1 MSHSAV
7 LDYNPFSLEAMTNPQ
22 PLYRRLRDEAPI
34 YKLPQYNAW
43 AVSRFEDVWALFRE
57 RTRFTE
63 AEGQVFARELLEA
76 PLGETPPAPRLEPLD
91 LFNNLDPPVNMLVR
105 RAMMGALDFGV
116 IDEFEPMLRD
126 VIRQRLDVLEAQ
138 GRLDLNGE
146 LASYVSAA
154 AACHTVG
161 MATSEAAEV
170 ISLVNRSVAR
180 APGRSGITEDGWA
193 AIGDITGRLKATV
206 TARRVGNIPGDPRMI
221 DGLIG
226 LRLPGRGP
234 LNDDEIALQL
244 VSILIGGT
252 ESLPK
257 VIAAGFRELAN
268 NPEQRAAIAADPAGR
283 AVAAFEEMV
292 RLYAP
297 AQWFGRTLKED
308 GEICG
313 AHMRAGERVLLLTA
327 SANRDDREFADPDV
341 FKWDRPMRRVVAF
354 GMGPHLCIGMHIAR
368 LEGRLI
374 VEETLKRF
382 RHFTVDESAGEY
394 AISEFQIGWMKL
406 PIVVKA

>member
-1 MSHSAV
+1 MSSAAV
-7 LDYNPFSLEAMTNPQ
+7 LDYDPFSLEAMTNPQ

-76 PLGETPPAPRLEPLD
+76 PLGETPPAPKLTPLD

-105 RAMMGALDFGV
+105 RAMMGALDFSV
-116 IDEFEPMLRD
+116 IDEFEPMLRG
-126 VIRQRLDVLEAQ
+126 VIRDRLDVLAAN

-180 APGRSGITEDGWA
+180 APGRAGITPDGWA
-193 AIGDITGRLKATV
+193 AIGDISGRLKATV
-206 TARRVGNIPGDPRMI
+206 IARRKGAIPGDPRMI
-221 DGLIG
+221 DGLIA
-226 LRLPGRGP
+226 LQLPGRGP

-268 NPEQRAAIAADPAGR
+268 NPAQRAAIAADPAGR
-283 AVAAFEEMV
+283 AVSAFEEMV
-292 RLYAP
+292 RLFAP

-313 AHMRAGERVLLLTA
+313 APMRAGQRGVLLTA
-327 SANRDDREFADPDV
+327 AANRAVRDLADRAGFRGA
-341 FKWDRPMRRVVAF
+341 RPMRRVVAF

-374 VEETLKRF
+374 VEEVLKRF
-382 RHFTVDESAGEY
+382 PHFTVDETTGEY